1 MESARHLSHICCR
14 CLECRFWAS
23 AFFQT
28 KNPRSAGREI
38 HMQPEFVGTLRQTT
52 KINTFH
58 YFTNRP
64 NTSSAP
70 KNVCTLSKI
79 PEVYRL
85 LSETWNFVVWKLKKH
100 TGTKLI
106 LHCHNVLK
114 KAPNGVWTTIRL
126 FEKVV
131 PFQEKGSML
140 ENCTETGKKIGT
152 WGCKKD
158 NFWKPTIW
166 MRD

>member
-1 MESARHLSHICCR
+1 MESARHLWHICYHCM
-14 CLECRFWAS
+14 ECRFCAS
-23 AFFQT
+23 AFFHT
-28 KNPRSAGREI
+28 KNPRSPEGEFQ
-38 HMQPEFVGTLRQTT
+38 MKPEFVGTLHQTT

-70 KNVCTLSKI
+70 KNVCTLSKM

-85 LSETWNFVVWKLKKH
+85 LPEIGNCVDQKLRKMQRH
-100 TGTKLI
+100 QNDFTLSY
-106 LHCHNVLK
+106 CCER
-114 KAPNGVWTTIRL
+114 APNGVWTTIRL

-140 ENCTETGKKIGT
+140 ENCTQTGKKIGT
-152 WGCKKD
+152 
-158 NFWKPTIW
+158 
-166 MRD
+166 

>member
-38 HMQPEFVGTLRQTT
+38 QMQPQFVGTLRQTT

-100 TGTKLI
+100 TGIKLI
-106 LHCHNVLK
+106 LHCHIVLK

-158 NFWKPTIW
+158 NFWKPTI
-166 MRD
+166 